1 MLLNIRA
8 DVNSLNDT
16 MRNFKESECDF
27 ILFILN
33 NVGDEIYKEIK
44 NLGNQKIGIVTQY
57 VMSEYW
63 NWSLENLF

>member
-57 VMSEYW
+57 VMSEY
-63 NWSLENLF
+63 